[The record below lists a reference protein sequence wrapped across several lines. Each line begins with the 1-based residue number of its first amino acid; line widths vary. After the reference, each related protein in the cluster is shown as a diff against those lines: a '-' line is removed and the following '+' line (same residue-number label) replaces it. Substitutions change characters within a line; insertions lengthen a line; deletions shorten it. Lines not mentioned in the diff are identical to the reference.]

1 MWDIILWEIRYRY
14 EKYLYL
20 LVKQMKELQLFK
32 RPLLKIKIEMLK
44 ED

>member
-1 MWDIILWEIRYRY
+1 MRNKIYRY

-32 RPLLKIKIEMLK
+32 RLILRIKIETLK